1 MLMTVAKDFYNDL
14 LYFYKDPTIPTILK
28 NSSAGILWRGSLAFF
43 DEWSCNYFR

>member
-14 LYFYKDPTIPTILK
+14 LYFYKDPTILK

-43 DEWSCNYFR
+43 DEWSCNYSR